1 MIKMSCCFNGIQWG
15 VSDNQLVASL
25 HVYLWFVGGV
35 AQSRGGVWV
44 FVGAKLWLFGTLTGC
59 LVGQTLFTDAVW
71 VGRCVGVMKE
81 NAYYVVCI

>member
-1 MIKMSCCFNGIQWG
+1 MIKMSYCFNGIQWG

-44 FVGAKLWLFGTLTGC
+44 FVGAKLWLLGTLTSC

-71 VGRCVGVMKE
+71 VGRCLGVMKE
-81 NAYYVVCI
+81 NAYYIVCI